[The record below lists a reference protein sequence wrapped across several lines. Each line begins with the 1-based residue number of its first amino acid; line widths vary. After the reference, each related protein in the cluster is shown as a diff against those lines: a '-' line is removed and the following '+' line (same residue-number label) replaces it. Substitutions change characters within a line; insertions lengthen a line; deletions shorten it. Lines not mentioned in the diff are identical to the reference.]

1 MSSASRSV
9 EQWWGPARSD
19 LVDDSCSFNE
29 TCSEDNGGRRGDLER
44 EDTVILDPRE
54 GGVMRKGQLTLE
66 QP

>member
-1 MSSASRSV
+1 M
-9 EQWWGPARSD
+9 
-19 LVDDSCSFNE
+19 DDSCSFNE

-54 GGVMRKGQLTLE
+54 GGVMRKGQSTLE